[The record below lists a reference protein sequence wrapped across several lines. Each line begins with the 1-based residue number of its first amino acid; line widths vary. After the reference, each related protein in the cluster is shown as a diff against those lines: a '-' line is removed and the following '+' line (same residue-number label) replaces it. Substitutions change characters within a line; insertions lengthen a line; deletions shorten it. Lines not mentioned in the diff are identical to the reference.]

1 VNLFSAICSLCLFIF
16 SNSTTHSI
24 PQRNE
29 RMVPISVSVTQ
40 PAEINSTTVSF
51 NTVKRTATF
60 KSKIPVRVCTSS
72 ILNLFTSFLNA
83 GQPEYRSFTVKQ
95 KRAGGALQIFNNIG
109 WDYWATYHPGKRYA
123 VSEGFITLHF
133 LHLFPDHNFW

>member
-1 VNLFSAICSLCLFIF
+1 MNLFSAICSLCLFIF
-16 SNSTTHSI
+16 SNSTTHSV

-40 PAEINSTTVSF
+40 PAEINSTTVTF
-51 NTVKRTATF
+51 NTAKRNAAF
-60 KSKIPVRVCTSS
+60 KSKAPVRVYTSS
-72 ILNLFTSFLNA
+72 ILHLFSSFLNA

-95 KRAGGALQIFNNIG
+95 KRAGSALQLQSDFG
-109 WDYWATYHPGKRYA
+109 WTYWATYSPGKRYA
-123 VSEGFITLHF
+123 ISRGFTTLHF